1 MGGGEGKE
9 EGGGG
14 VGPEDNHVIRSED
27 VCTPVYILLF

>member
-9 EGGGG
+9 GGG

-27 VCTPVYILLF
+27 VCTPVYILPF